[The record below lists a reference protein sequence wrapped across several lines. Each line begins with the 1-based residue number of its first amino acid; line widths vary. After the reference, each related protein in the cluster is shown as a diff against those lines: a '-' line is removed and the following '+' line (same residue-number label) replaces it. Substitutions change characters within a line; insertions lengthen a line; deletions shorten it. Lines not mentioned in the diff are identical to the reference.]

1 MKSCLVEEMFASQPI
16 LIFSSLKLKGL
27 QHNTRFELHTK
38 RIWKVKELKN
48 GVHWSGEQLP
58 SEYRCLDVIVTQAN
72 FTACSKNKSGSPR
85 RTYATNARDYF
96 ASPHAHHKN
105 SNLLFKAPKLLHLG
119 CCSGWQWINLHHLGF
134 FNVHIDG
141 RICAYKI
148 LQPKSGIEPAIFGVP
163 VQRLGR

>member
-1 MKSCLVEEMFASQPI
+1 MLLYWYWWKAAQKRCSLPSLFWFFPPWSWKGYNTTPDLSCTLKEM
-16 LIFSSLKLKGL
+16 
-27 QHNTRFELHTK
+27 
-38 RIWKVKELKN
+38 KN

-85 RTYATNARDYF
+85 RKNATNARDYF
-96 ASPHAHHKN
+96 ASPHVHHKN
-105 SNLLFKAPKLLHLG
+105 SNLLFKALKLLHLG
-119 CCSGWQWINLHHLGF
+119 CGSGWQRTNLHHLGF
-134 FNVHIDG
+134 FNVHIDR